1 MQGRK
6 VGEKP
11 DNLRIFC
18 LFTASLM
25 PISDTVVFNS
35 GFITSKFTKRVK
47 KMSLFE
53 LKYSSI

>member
-6 VGEKP
+6 VGKKP

-35 GFITSKFTKRVK
+35 GFITSKFTKKVK
-47 KMSLFE
+47 KNVL
-53 LKYSSI
+53 I